1 MPIHIPIREEN
12 GVFPLDANGRYF
24 SYTHYSKKMRNG
36 QIRDRK
42 WLVYS
47 KYIGKV
53 FCFCCK
59 LFNSE
64 NCKSSLAHDGFKDW
78 RHINERLQ
86 EHEGSIEHITNMNSW
101 NELRARLKKN
111 ETIDKELQHQIAQE
125 KEHIRQVVFR
135 IIAVVKFLGKR
146 NLAFRGSNEQLYNDQ
161 NGNFLACVEMIAE
174 FDLVMQDHLR
184 RIQRKEIQYH
194 YLSHKIQNE
203 LISLL
208 ASEITSS
215 IIKIVKEAKYF
226 SVILDCTPDVSHQ
239 EQMSLLVR
247 CVNMS
252 TGKSEEYFLGFLKVD
267 DTSGKGLFNSIVDS
281 IKSFG
286 LDVDDIRGQGFDNG
300 SNMKGAHKGVQRRLL
315 DINPRALHMPCAC
328 HSLNLTLCG

>member
-1 MPIHIPIREEN
+1 
-12 GVFPLDANGRYF
+12 
-24 SYTHYSKKMRNG
+24 MRNG
-36 QIRDRK
+36 EARDRK

-47 KYIGKV
+47 KHIGRV

-59 LFNSE
+59 LFNSK
-64 NCKSSLAHDGFKDW
+64 NCKSALAHDGFKDW

-101 NELRARLKKN
+101 NELRARLCKN
-111 ETIDKELQHQIAQE
+111 ETIDKELQHQITQE
-125 KEHIRQVVFR
+125 KERIRQVLFR

-184 RIQRKEIQYH
+184 RIERNEIHYH
-194 YLSHKIQNE
+194 CLSQKIQNE

-215 IIKIVKEAKYF
+215 IIKLLKRPNIFLLFLIVPQM
-226 SVILDCTPDVSHQ
+226 SVIK
-239 EQMSLLVR
+239 
-247 CVNMS
+247 N
-252 TGKSEEYFLGFLKVD
+252 K
-267 DTSGKGLFNSIVDS
+267 
-281 IKSFG
+281 
-286 LDVDDIRGQGFDNG
+286 
-300 SNMKGAHKGVQRRLL
+300 
-315 DINPRALHMPCAC
+315 
-328 HSLNLTLCG
+328 